1 MRARRLILFLLI
13 VVVACSLPLLLASA
27 WRPEGA
33 ETGEGTNALVEGP
46 ANAIEW
52 LGVVFVW
59 AVVLFLL
66 TTFVRRKRP
75 GPTTEQEVW
84 EEE

>member
-1 MRARRLILFLLI
+1 MVLFVLIAL
-13 VVVACSLPLLLASA
+13 VACSLPLLVASA

-52 LGVVFVW
+52 LGVVFIW
-59 AVVLFLL
+59 AVVLLL
-66 TTFVRRKRP
+66 LVTSLGRKRAQ
-75 GPTTEQEVW
+75 PTADQDLWDDE
-84 EEE
+84 

>member
-1 MRARRLILFLLI
+1 MLFVLIAL
-13 VVVACSLPLLLASA
+13 VACSLPLLLASA

-59 AVVLFLL
+59 AVVLCVLV
-66 TTFVRRKRP
+66 TFVRRKRP
-75 GPTTEQEVW
+75 EPTADQEVW

>member
-1 MRARRLILFLLI
+1 MVLIA
-13 VVVACSLPLLLASA
+13 VVAVSLPVLLASA
-27 WRPEGA
+27 WRPEGS
-33 ETGEGTNALVEGP
+33 ESGEGTNALIEGP

-66 TTFVRRKRP
+66 VTFVRRRP
-75 GPTTEQEVW
+75 PEPNAERELW
-84 EEE
+84 EED

>member
-1 MRARRLILFLLI
+1 MVLFVLIAL
-13 VVVACSLPLLLASA
+13 VACSLPLLVASA

-59 AVVLFLL
+59 AVVLLL
-66 TTFVRRKRP
+66 LVTSLGRKRAQP
-75 GPTTEQEVW
+75 AADQDLWDDE
-84 EEE
+84 

>member
-1 MRARRLILFLLI
+1 MRVRRLILFVLI
-13 VVVACSLPLLLASA
+13 ALVACSLPLLVASA

-33 ETGEGTNALVEGP
+33 ATGEGTNALVEGP

-66 TTFVRRKRP
+66 LTSLRRKRP
-75 GPTTEQEVW
+75 EPAADQELW
-84 EEE
+84 GDE